1 MTSWT
6 GTLQTPL
13 SMGFSGQQYWSGLS
27 LPSPGDLPD
36 PGIELGSPALQA
48 DSLPSE
54 PSGKPNLIWI
64 PFISFSC
71 FIVLSRTS
79 SDILNKSGKN
89 VHPCLF
95 LNLRGKPV
103 FLQYDVSCNFFL

>member
-1 MTSWT
+1 MLFRSLCPWDFP
-6 GTLQTPL
+6 GEEYL
-13 SMGFSGQQYWSGLS
+13 SGL
-27 LPSPGDLPD
+27 LFPPPGDLPD

-54 PSGKPNLIWI
+54 PSGKPNLIWM

-79 SDILNKSGKN
+79 SDILKKSNKNEHS
-89 VHPCLF
+89 CLF
-95 LNLRGKPV
+95 LNLKGKPV
-103 FLQYDVSCNFFL
+103 FHQYDVSCNFFL